1 MQKDPVVAA
10 LTTIILLLSG
20 CHSTPTP
27 AVTAVDPTAPVTAS
41 CAVLTPAEISEVL
54 GISIDPGKNIP
65 PSSTTMCS
73 WSQTGVTGEAATK
86 FVLSFATPNYFQ
98 KEKTPTNPRV
108 VASPATGIG
117 DEAYYVTSEFGISLF
132 VRKGSTAVGF
142 SIHDKTLPA
151 DQLKTKEKALA
162 LKAVTRL

>member
-1 MQKDPVVAA
+1 M
-10 LTTIILLLSG
+10 
-20 CHSTPTP
+20 
-27 AVTAVDPTAPVTAS
+27 
-41 CAVLTPAEISEVL
+41 
-54 GISIDPGKNIP
+54 
-65 PSSTTMCS
+65 
-73 WSQTGVTGEAATK
+73 
-86 FVLSFATPNYFQ
+86 LSFATPNYFQ

-132 VRKGSTAVGF
+132 VRKGSTAIGF